1 MLVNMKDMLNKAKDE
16 HYGVGFFNA
25 INMEMVCTVIETVE
39 EMNAP
44 AIIGTVEVFLPIHH

>member
-25 INMEMVCTVIETVE
+25 INMEMVRTVIKT
-39 EMNAP
+39 AKQQKK
-44 AIIGTVEVFLPIHH
+44 